1 VNALSSWGHQGRS
14 YKMKESILCE
24 TVDAGKNEMMKIAKN
39 CRHCAMCKVDFL
51 GSGVCA
57 SGLEKQYV
65 SFYPEGRMDLY
76 AAIAENAI
84 PVTEKCV
91 EIADSCTLCGKCDY
105 QCYFVNEMRPSKV
118 MKALKDYVDTYL
130 KSGGNIVLSKDDE
143 ILTEMKKIVFLLIMF
158 SVSACVAIPKETATL
173 SQTLGTDLKVL
184 HNTHRNM
191 VTLYFEKIKNE
202 INSFVND
209 VYSPFI
215 INYVLKSDLKNY
227 QEGNPSLFGAIE
239 IAGKKEGKEE
249 SENALKE
256 MSDFLDAARRNIET
270 KRNELISPINT
281 QQNQVLQA
289 VDQSYENAI
298 YANSTITGYLESV
311 QKVKAAQ
318 KEALSMIGMEGA
330 DTVMTNNLVKLSDQ
344 LDTALKKGKEIDIK
358 SDNAYNQFES
368 IIKEIKN
375 LTNKK

>member
-1 VNALSSWGHQGRS
+1 
-14 YKMKESILCE
+14 
-24 TVDAGKNEMMKIAKN
+24 
-39 CRHCAMCKVDFL
+39 
-51 GSGVCA
+51 
-57 SGLEKQYV
+57 
-65 SFYPEGRMDLY
+65 
-76 AAIAENAI
+76 
-84 PVTEKCV
+84 
-91 EIADSCTLCGKCDY
+91 
-105 QCYFVNEMRPSKV
+105 
-118 MKALKDYVDTYL
+118 
-130 KSGGNIVLSKDDE
+130 
-143 ILTEMKKIVFLLIMF
+143 MKKIVFLLIMF